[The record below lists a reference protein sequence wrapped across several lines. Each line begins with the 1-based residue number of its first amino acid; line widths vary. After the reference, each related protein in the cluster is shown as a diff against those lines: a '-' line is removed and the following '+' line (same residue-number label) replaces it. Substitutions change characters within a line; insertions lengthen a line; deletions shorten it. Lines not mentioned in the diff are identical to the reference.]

1 MGARPSQFGVFGG
14 AELRQPRQWGASLL
28 VSTAV
33 YVAASGAVVL
43 LGPRT
48 VVRLAQKTVDVTF
61 VEKVVKPEPPP
72 QPIPPEVTP
81 QPPAA
86 AAPVPRPEQKIRQ
99 LDKPPQPK
107 QLVAP
112 RQMPKEPPREADPS
126 EDKGVAAVGDEG
138 KADPAGLEGGV
149 THGGVVGGIAG
160 GAIQLPEDAIPPKPL
175 KANQIPQYPQQ
186 ARAEG
191 KTGAVVLEIVIL
203 ADGTVGNV
211 KVVRGEEPFA
221 SAAVETVKTWRYEP
235 ARYKGLP
242 ISVYR
247 TFQVTFRLTG

>member
-1 MGARPSQFGVFGG
+1 MNQQASRFGLFGL
-14 AELRQPRQWGASLL
+14 AEVDQPGRRWGASLL
-28 VSTAV
+28 VSTTL
-33 YVAASGAVVL
+33 YVAVAGAVVL

-48 VVRLAQKTVDVTF
+48 VMRLAQKPVDVTF
-61 VEKVVKPEPPP
+61 VEKVIKPEPPA
-72 QPIPPEVTP
+72 PPPAATP
-81 QPPAA
+81 LPPAA
-86 AAPVPRPEQKIRQ
+86 AAPVPRPEQKVRRV
-99 LDKPPQPK
+99 DPPPRPK
-107 QLVAP
+107 KLVAP
-112 RQMPKEPPREADPS
+112 REMPKEPPPEADAS
-126 EDKGVAAVGDEG
+126 EDKGVAAVGDAG

-149 THGGVVGGIAG
+149 TQGGVVGGVVG
-160 GAIQLPEDAIPPKPL
+160 GAIQLPEDAIPPRPMRT
-175 KANQIPQYPQQ
+175 NPIPQYPRQ
-186 ARAEG
+186 ARADG
-191 KTGAVVLEIVIL
+191 KVGAVVLEIVVL